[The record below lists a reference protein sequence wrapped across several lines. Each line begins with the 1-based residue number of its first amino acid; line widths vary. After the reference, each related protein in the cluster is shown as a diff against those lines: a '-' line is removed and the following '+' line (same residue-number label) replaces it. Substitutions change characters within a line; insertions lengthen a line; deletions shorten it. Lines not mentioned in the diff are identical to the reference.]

1 MKNKKTIAA
10 DSTEKK
16 EKTFFNWLNTSFV
29 SDNKLFWKTAKPFF
43 SNKEC
48 YRGNIKLVEGDK
60 IPQDNSE
67 VAQELNNFFKETVSI
82 LDVDESTLIINLD
95 SLNIL
100 GSIEKAVS
108 KGCY

>member
-1 MKNKKTIAA
+1 M
-10 DSTEKK
+10 
-16 EKTFFNWLNTSFV
+16 

-67 VAQELNNFFKETVSI
+67 VAQELNNFFKEAVSI
-82 LDVDESTLIINLD
+82 LDVDENTLIINLD

>member
-1 MKNKKTIAA
+1 M
-10 DSTEKK
+10 
-16 EKTFFNWLNTSFV
+16 

-43 SNKEC
+43 SNKEW
-48 YRGNIKLVEGDK
+48 YRGNIKLVESDK

-67 VAQELNNFFKETVSI
+67 VAQELNNFFKEAVSI
-82 LDVDESTLIINLD
+82 LDVDENTLIINLD